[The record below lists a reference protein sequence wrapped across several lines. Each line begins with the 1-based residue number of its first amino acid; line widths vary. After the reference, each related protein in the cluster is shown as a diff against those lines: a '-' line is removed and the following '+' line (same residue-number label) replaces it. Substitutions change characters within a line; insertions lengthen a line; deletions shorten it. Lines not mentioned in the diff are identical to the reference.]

1 MINEKEQSDREKLST
16 MKQEYERYK
25 ELWGLNL
32 QYSHSAGPTQNYSG
46 LESKYKI
53 FLMLVSAEKK
63 RLELQVVHIYFDT
76 STFDQVVKDVKVV
89 NK

>member
-1 MINEKEQSDREKLST
+1 MIMKE
-16 MKQEYERYK
+16 EYERYK

-46 LESKYKI
+46 LGSNKI
-53 FLMLVSAEKK
+53 FLMFVSAEKK

>member
-1 MINEKEQSDREKLST
+1 

-46 LESKYKI
+46 LESNEI
-53 FLMLVSAEKK
+53 FLMFVFLAEKK

>member
-1 MINEKEQSDREKLST
+1 MIMKE
-16 MKQEYERYK
+16 EYERYK

-32 QYSHSAGPTQNYSG
+32 QYSHSAGPTQNYSEF
-46 LESKYKI
+46 ESNRR
-53 FLMLVSAEKK
+53 FPMFVSAEKK